1 MSLIA
6 HYERV
11 CVHMSEEW
19 SCSRVCLWECDDYEA
34 HRDVPCVFAQLEQLQ
49 AELTADRESLRSAES
64 LSADLL
70 KEKAQLEKTLET
82 LQENSDRQ
90 VNFIHA
96 EDMLYCCVVS
106 DWQRNSFYYEFFL
119 SSRQNHWFLYSKNQM
134 SQLPSGRTFIKLIIM
149 WVWHVRFY
157 QL

>member
-19 SCSRVCLWECDDYEA
+19 SCSHVCLWECDDYEA

-49 AELTADRESLRSAES
+49 TELTADRESLRSAES

-90 VNFIHA
+90 VNFIHVDRKTCYTA
-96 EDMLYCCVVS
+96 DLCRIDNVIHFITTFSCPPDKIIDFYTVKTKCV
-106 DWQRNSFYYEFFL
+106 WYHNC
-119 SSRQNHWFLYSKNQM
+119 QM
-134 SQLPSGRTFIKLIIM
+134 GELL
-149 WVWHVRFY
+149 
-157 QL
+157 